1 MKKIKEMA
9 VIKQIITTFW
19 YVFKTICSMF
29 THVLKLQSDIS
40 YRSPIPKKKKTGTLE
55 HIAQQHEEC
64 LRSLSSSNLT
74 LAQSVLELATKLK
87 RKRPVSAALQFKF

>member
-1 MKKIKEMA
+1 MEMA

-29 THVLKLQSDIS
+29 IHVLKLQSDIS
-40 YRSPIPKKKKTGTLE
+40 YRSPLPKKKKTGTLE
-55 HIAQQHEEC
+55 HIVEQHEEC
-64 LRSLSSSNLT
+64 LRSSSNLT

-87 RKRPVSAALQFKF
+87 RKRPISAALQFKF